1 MIAIGII
8 FLVLYA
14 FFMLCVVG
22 ALGNIK
28 NVLALM
34 VKRQEEIIKILK
46 NSKK

>member
-22 ALGNIK
+22 SLSLLTKQIQ
-28 NVLALM
+28 LI
-34 VKRQEEIIKILK
+34 VKRQDEIIRVLK
-46 NSKK
+46 NSK